1 MHVCVVYIHIT
12 ICIYDFNIYVLRCDN
27 VSVAMFFEALEDVI
41 HEMGLEG

>member
-1 MHVCVVYIHIT
+1 MHVCVVYIHKT
-12 ICIYDFNIYVLRCDN
+12 ICIYNFNIYVLRCGN